1 MMSLI
6 RGRDTKPETLV
17 RSGLWARGFRFRLH
31 VKDLP
36 GRPDL
41 VLPKW
46 RTVIFVNGCFWH
58 AHANC
63 SYFKMPK
70 SRTEFWQRK
79 LLANRRRDAVA
90 AGQLIEEGWKVIT
103 VWECALRADAKSAI
117 QLAEDLI
124 RNATTP
130 RWEIAQTSP
139 GHCTS
144 YIPQPPRRESGKL
157 TPFTT
162 QRPRLPPRKH

>member
-1 MMSLI
+1 MPDVVGPDVRSRMMSLI

-31 VKDLP
+31 AKDLP

-46 RTVIFVNGCFWH
+46 GTVIFVNGCFWH

-70 SRTEFWQRK
+70 SRPEFWQRK
-79 LLANRRRDAVA
+79 LHANRKRDAVA
-90 AGQLIEEGWKVIT
+90 ASRLAEEGWKVIT
-103 VWECALRADAKSAI
+103 VWECALRADAERAI
-117 QLAEDLI
+117 LMAEDLI
-124 RNATTP
+124 RNATTL

-139 GHCTS
+139 GELTCHTYPS
-144 YIPQPPRRESGKL
+144 PQDAKGEI
-157 TPFTT
+157 
-162 QRPRLPPRKH
+162 

>member
-1 MMSLI
+1 MPDVVGPDVRSRMMSLI

-31 VKDLP
+31 AKDLP

-46 RTVIFVNGCFWH
+46 GTVIFVNGCFWH

-70 SRTEFWQRK
+70 SRPEFWRRK
-79 LLANRRRDAVA
+79 LHANRKRDAVA
-90 AGQLIEEGWKVIT
+90 AGQLVEEGWKVIT
-103 VWECALRADAKSAI
+103 VWECALRADAESAI
-117 QLAEDLI
+117 LMTEGLI
-124 RNATTP
+124 RNASTL

-139 GHCTS
+139 GHCTCHTYPS
-144 YIPQPPRRESGKL
+144 PPDAQGES
-157 TPFTT
+157 
-162 QRPRLPPRKH
+162 